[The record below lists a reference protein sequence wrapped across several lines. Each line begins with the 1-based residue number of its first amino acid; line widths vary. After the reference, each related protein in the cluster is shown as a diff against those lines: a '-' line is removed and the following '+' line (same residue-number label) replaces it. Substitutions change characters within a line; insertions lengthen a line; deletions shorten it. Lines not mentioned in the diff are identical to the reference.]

1 MRSVADVIFGE
12 GGTLVFDAPEGRP
25 SAVTVKVYPWAA
37 GDDDLA
43 NVEAATGSATVEAS
57 PNTTTDEACGA
68 HQSDRCRVPLTTT
81 TGAVVG
87 RIYRLTGALG
97 QTELVQVLA
106 IDPGVSI
113 TAKHPLLNDYA
124 AGASFVTTRMTAAV
138 DVAWASDS
146 SRIDDSSGANPMYRV
161 KWVYTV
167 DGIERVADT
176 YFNLKRYG
184 ARHGVT
190 PQDVDEISA
199 GWMDRLPID
208 HRFDQGAR
216 LIDAAFRA
224 VKMDLRGVD
233 LSIADVAESEIID
246 VLTAY
251 MAAAKLDPTLMDDY
265 TTRKQQ
271 LIAPVQRVNVRDATG
286 AAQKSY
292 GVSLTRR

>member
-1 MRSVADVIFGE
+1 MHV
-12 GGTLVFDAPEGRP
+12 L
-25 SAVTVKVYPWAA
+25 
-37 GDDDLA
+37 
-43 NVEAATGSATVEAS
+43 GSHS
-57 PNTTTDEACGA
+57 RGCLGL
-68 HQSDRCRVPLTTT
+68 SD
-81 TGAVVG
+81 
-87 RIYRLTGALG
+87 
-97 QTELVQVLA
+97 ELVAV
-106 IDPGVSI
+106 
-113 TAKHPLLNDYA
+113 
-124 AGASFVTTRMTAAV
+124 AS
-138 DVAWASDS
+138 AS
-146 SRIDDSSGANPMYRV
+146 G
-161 KWVYTV
+161 KT
-167 DGIERVADT
+167 
-176 YFNLKRYG
+176 
-184 ARHGVT
+184 T

-265 TTRKQQ
+265 TRKQQ